1 MRGGR
6 AMDHTDNLTFSI
18 SQVAKMLGV
27 VPGTIR
33 NWEKCG
39 LISVKRSENNYR
51 MFTLNDLNKLRKVK
65 EYSVD
70 RHMGAHAIRVLLGS
84 GDDNESEL
92 EDSVRQK
99 RERQVSKKLMSEKWR
114 EIRKEQ
120 GYTLEEV
127 SRAVGISVAHLSK
140 LENGGNVSLELL
152 RDLAH
157 FYGKSPLYFLEP
169 SSEETYLVRRNEG
182 DELDVNGDPGIE
194 MHSLCA
200 MREHVMYP
208 VLCEVE
214 PGSGNKTPHTHNGEE
229 FIHMFSGMLEVH
241 LKDEQP
247 YVLRSGDSFYYK
259 GGDQHWWWNPGKR
272 PARFLWVHSSVSK

>member
-1 MRGGR
+1 MENN
-6 AMDHTDNLTFSI
+6 DNLTFSV

-39 LISVKRSENNYR
+39 LITVKRSENNYR
-51 MFTLNDLNKLRKVK
+51 IFTLDDLNTLRKVK

-70 RHMGAHAIRVLLGS
+70 RHMGAHAIRVLLGT
-84 GDDNESEL
+84 GGETGSEL
-92 EDSVRQK
+92 EDSVRQQKEK
-99 RERQVSKKLMSEKWR
+99 RYSKKLISEKWR
-114 EIRKEQ
+114 EIRKQ
-120 GYTLEEV
+120 KGYTLEEV

-140 LENGGNVSLELL
+140 LENGGNVSLGLL

-157 FYGKSPLYFLEP
+157 FYGESPLYFLEP
-169 SSEETYLVRRNEG
+169 AAEENYLVRRNEG

-194 MHSLCA
+194 MRSLCA
-200 MREHVMYP
+200 VREHVMYP

-241 LKDEQP
+241 LHDDQP
-247 YVLRSGDSFYYK
+247 YLLRAGDSFYYK
-259 GGDQHWWWNPGKR
+259 GSDRHWWWNPGKR
-272 PARFLWVHSSVSK
+272 PAKFLWVHSSVSK

>member
-1 MRGGR
+1 MSDN
-6 AMDHTDNLTFSI
+6 DHLTFSI
-18 SQVAKMLGV
+18 SQVARMLGV

-39 LISVKRSENNYR
+39 LISVRRSENNYR
-51 MFTLNDLNKLRKVK
+51 IFTLDDLNTLRKVK

-70 RHMGAHAIRVLLGS
+70 KRMGAHAIRYLIGS
-84 GDDNESEL
+84 NGENGSEL
-92 EDSVRQK
+92 EDQIRQQRQK
-99 RERQVSKKLMSEKWR
+99 QYSKKLMSEKWR
-114 EIRKEQ
+114 ELRKQQ
-120 GYTLEEV
+120 GYTLEDV

-157 FYGKSPLYFLEP
+157 FYGESPLYFLEP
-169 SSEETYLVRRNEG
+169 APEEKHLVRQNEG
-182 DELDVNGDPGIE
+182 DSLDVNGDPGIE
-194 MHSLCA
+194 MRSLCA

-208 VLCEVE
+208 VFCEVQ

-229 FIHMFSGMLEVH
+229 FIQMFSGTLEVH
-241 LKDEQP
+241 LREDQV
-247 YVLRSGDSFYYK
+247 YVLRTGDSFYYK
-259 GGDQHWWWNPGKR
+259 GSDLHWWWNAGKR